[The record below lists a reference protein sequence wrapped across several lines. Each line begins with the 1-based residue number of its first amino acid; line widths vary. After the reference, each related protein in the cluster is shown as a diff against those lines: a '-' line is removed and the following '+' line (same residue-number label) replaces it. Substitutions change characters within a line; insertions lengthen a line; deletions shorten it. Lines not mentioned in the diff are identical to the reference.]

1 MKGYVIM
8 FRCFRS
14 QKSQSREITD
24 TLLLCH
30 GRKQQYTKLLSDFSK
45 KASDLTTVDLV
56 SCPDYTIDISNSETN
71 ISALS
76 NKFDVIASI
85 YCPIQIYYKQDE
97 TTTTTINETTFKNL
111 HGMLKDDGMYFFVL
125 PQGDYS
131 MTKTHV
137 NLSDDDRKTCDPRN
151 YDFPNVNLFLN
162 SSEITTY
169 FNVKYVYQHELNNLL
184 NNTHEGY
191 IFVEN
196 DKQSKYPDSIDST
209 QMPDDVI
216 EKCNAQ
222 DIDIQKWHEANQ
234 YQIIVLVKKKI
245 IVGGSINEKHVY
257 KGRSYKI
264 RVGARGG
271 RFIMVLGNKK
281 YV

>member
-1 MKGYVIM
+1 ML
-8 FRCFRS
+8 RCFRS
-14 QKSQSREITD
+14 QQSREITG

-30 GRKQQYTKLLSDFSK
+30 GRKQQYTNLLSNFSK
-45 KASDLTTVDLV
+45 KASDLTTVDLG
-56 SCPDYTIDISNSETN
+56 SSPDYTIDISNSKTD
-71 ISALS
+71 ISDLS

-85 YCPIQIYYKQDE
+85 YCPIQIYYKQNE
-97 TTTTTINETTFKNL
+97 TTIINETTFENL
-111 HGMLKDDGMYFFVL
+111 HKMLKDDGMYFFVL

-137 NLSDDDRKTCDPRN
+137 NISDHDRDQFEIPCN

-222 DIDIQKWHEANQ
+222 DIDIQKWHKAYQ
-234 YQIIVLVKKKI
+234 YQIIVLVKKK
-245 IVGGSINEKHVY
+245 
-257 KGRSYKI
+257 
-264 RVGARGG
+264 
-271 RFIMVLGNKK
+271 
-281 YV
+281 